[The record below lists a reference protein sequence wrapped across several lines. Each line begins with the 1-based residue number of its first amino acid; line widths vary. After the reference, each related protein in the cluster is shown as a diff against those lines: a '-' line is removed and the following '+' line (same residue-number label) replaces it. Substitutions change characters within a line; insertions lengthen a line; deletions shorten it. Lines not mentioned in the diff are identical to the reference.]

1 MTNTV
6 TLVTAFFD
14 IGREKNGDGRSI
26 DDYKKWIKTTLQLNC
41 NMYIVTEEKF
51 RDFFVQNRPS
61 HLPTKI
67 HIMPFV
73 DSHYYRYYDQMTR
86 IIQSDDYR
94 SKIAHPRR
102 VECVLP
108 EYNVIQ
114 YSKFHYLEMA
124 ISDNPFHSTHFFWL
138 DAGVSRFFMDVD
150 ITRPYPSP
158 HTVQQLEYESRFI
171 IQRRHDLDTYPLD
184 DDFVWKSDNLLSG
197 GMFGG
202 PAEVVLKVA
211 RLLEQIFQEKMLD
224 RQNVNNEQLGLAL
237 VWKYNPELF
246 HLVNNIYGEHLSLF
260 KLLAL

>member
-150 ITRPYPSP
+150 ITRPIRLRTRYNSSNTSLGSSYNVVTTWIRTRWTTISSGNP
-158 HTVQQLEYESRFI
+158 I
-171 IQRRHDLDTYPLD
+171 IYYLAACSEEP
-184 DDFVWKSDNLLSG
+184 
-197 GMFGG
+197 
-202 PAEVVLKVA
+202 P
-211 RLLEQIFQEKMLD
+211 RLF
-224 RQNVNNEQLGLAL
+224 
-237 VWKYNPELF
+237 
-246 HLVNNIYGEHLSLF
+246 
-260 KLLAL
+260 